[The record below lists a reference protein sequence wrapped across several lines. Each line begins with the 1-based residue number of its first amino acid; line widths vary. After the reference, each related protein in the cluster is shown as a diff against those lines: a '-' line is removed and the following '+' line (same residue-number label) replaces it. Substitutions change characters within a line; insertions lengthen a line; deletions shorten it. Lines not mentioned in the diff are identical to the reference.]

1 MNRTKADSPV
11 EVGAPTVRPVGER
24 PPLRLDM
31 PVQFIP
37 GVGPRVAA
45 IYKRLGVET
54 VSDLLWHLPHRY
66 EHEHSE
72 RPIGEIGA
80 DQVVTARG
88 EVGAT
93 RLAGMGRKMRF
104 EANLIDPTGRLHL
117 TWFNSP
123 FLRHKIH
130 PGMTLRV
137 QGKTKKYGSYMQIVN
152 PTWEVIGEDQPVE
165 ARSER
170 YRPVYPATEDLSTER
185 IDRTIQSILDEA
197 TALVPEHL
205 PEAYRNDR
213 SIPDLATALRL
224 MHRPADEDDVRRAR
238 RRLAL
243 DELLLLQ
250 LGIALKRRQ
259 VKQHTDAAVLNTS
272 GAIDEHIIARFPFTL
287 TEHQRAVIDEIRR
300 DLVQSTPMNRLLQ
313 GDVGSGKTVVA
324 LYAMLAAVASGH
336 QAALMAPTEIL
347 AEQHYFTV
355 TDMLKGSRVRIELL
369 TAALAAAER
378 RSLLD
383 RLGAGEVD
391 LVIGT
396 HALLSKPVEF
406 KRLAVLVIDEQ
417 HRFGVHQRAELRLRT
432 AGSGGVA
439 PHTLVMTATPI
450 PRTLSLTLFGDLDV
464 STIKGLPPGR
474 SPIITRVVTPGK
486 AREVYEYVAKRIRD
500 NREQAYIV
508 LPAIDEAG
516 GGGLKDVRSHLKLLE
531 EGWFAGLRCAP
542 IHGRLKRDTRE
553 RIMHR
558 FRAGQIDALVAT
570 TVIEVGVDVPNA
582 SIMVVEHAERF
593 GLSQLHQL
601 RGRVGRGS
609 TKSLC
614 VFIGEPTTDD
624 GKARLDAIA
633 STGDGFIIAE
643 RDFEIR
649 GMGEIFGPRQSGST
663 SLRVADLR
671 TDMALLNM
679 ARRDARRWIEEDPT
693 LSRAVNAPLRRRLM
707 EQYGEN
713 LGIADV
719 G

>member
-1 MNRTKADSPV
+1 MGQAKPDSPAARST
-11 EVGAPTVRPVGER
+11 GPR
-24 PPLRLDM
+24 PPWRLDT
-31 PVQFIP
+31 PVQYIP
-37 GVGPRVAA
+37 GVGPRLAA
-45 IYKRLGVET
+45 VYKRLGVLT
-54 VSDLLWHLPHRY
+54 VADLLHHYPHRY
-66 EHEHSE
+66 EYEHSE

-80 DQVVTARG
+80 DQVITARG

-93 RLAGMGRKMRF
+93 RLAGMGRKARF

-117 TWFNSP
+117 TWFNGGY
-123 FLRHKIH
+123 LHKRIH
-130 PGMTLRV
+130 PGMTMRI
-137 QGKTKKYGSYMQIVN
+137 QGKTKKYGSYMQVVN
-152 PTWEVIGEDQPVE
+152 PKWEIIDLEAPVE
-165 ARSER
+165 ERSER
-170 YRPVYPATEDLSTER
+170 YRPVYPASEDLSTEQ
-185 IDRTIQSILDEA
+185 IDKTVQSILDEA
-197 TALVPEHL
+197 TALVDDHL
-205 PEAYRNDR
+205 PEAYRRQR

-224 MHRPADEDDVRRAR
+224 VHRPDGQEDVKAAR

-250 LGIALKRRQ
+250 LGVALKRRQ
-259 VKQHTDAAVLNTS
+259 LRQHSDAVPINTND
-272 GAIDEHIIARFPFTL
+272 AIDEHIIARFPFQL
-287 TEHQRAVIDEIRR
+287 TSHQRGVIEELRQ
-300 DLVQSTPMNRLLQ
+300 DLASTTPMNRLLQ

-324 LYAMLAAVASGH
+324 LYAMLAAVASGA

-355 TDMLKGSRVRIELL
+355 TEMLEGSRVRIELL
-369 TAALAAAER
+369 TGTLSTAER
-378 RSLLD
+378 MSILD
-383 RLGAGEVD
+383 RLAAGNLD

-396 HALLSKPVEF
+396 HALLSKPVAF
-406 KRLAVLVIDEQ
+406 HRLGVLVIDEQ

-432 AGSGGVA
+432 EMNSGVV

-474 SPIITRVVTPGK
+474 IPIATRVVTPDK
-486 AREVYEYVAKRIRD
+486 SRDVYEYAAGRIRD
-500 NREQAYIV
+500 KHEQAYIV
-508 LPAIDEAG
+508 LPAIDEAS
-516 GGGLKDVRSHLKLLE
+516 GGGLKDVRSHLTYLE
-531 EGWFAGLRCAP
+531 EGAFKGLRLAP
-542 IHGRLKRDTRE
+542 IHGRLKRETRE

-582 SIMVVEHAERF
+582 SIMIVEHAERF

-609 TKSLC
+609 TRSLC
-614 VFIGEPTTDD
+614 VFIGTPTTED

-633 STGDGFIIAE
+633 STSDGFVIAE
-643 RDFEIR
+643 KDFEIR

-663 SLRVADLR
+663 SLRIADLH

-679 ARRDARRWIEEDPT
+679 ARRDARQWIDDDAGLTKTE
-693 LSRAVNAPLRRRLM
+693 NALLRRRLM
-707 EQYGEN
+707 EQHGEG

>member
-1 MNRTKADSPV
+1 MSRTKADSPV
-11 EVGAPTVRPVGER
+11 EVSAPAAHAGGER

-45 IYKRLGVET
+45 IYKRLGIIT
-54 VSDLLWHLPHRY
+54 VNDLLLHFPHRY

-72 RPIGEIGA
+72 RPIGEIGG

-93 RLAGMGRKMRF
+93 RLAGMGRKSRF

-117 TWFNSP
+117 TWFNGAY
-123 FLRHKIH
+123 LRHRIH

-137 QGKTKKYGSYMQIVN
+137 QGKSKQYGSYMQIVN
-152 PTWEVIGEDQPVE
+152 PAWEVIGEDAPVE

-170 YRPVYPATEDLSTER
+170 YRPVYPATEELSTER
-185 IDRTIQSILDEA
+185 IDKTIQSILDEA
-197 TALVPEHL
+197 TSLIDDHL
-205 PEAYRNDR
+205 PEAYRRDR
-213 SIPDLATALRL
+213 SVPDLATALRL
-224 MHRPADEDDVRRAR
+224 IHRPDGEDDVRIAR

-250 LGIALKRRQ
+250 LGIALKRRH
-259 VKQHTDAAVLNTS
+259 VKQHADAVAINTG
-272 GAIDEHIIARFPFTL
+272 GAIDEHIIARFPFAL
-287 TEHQRAVIDEIRR
+287 TEFQRAVIEEIRG
-300 DLVQSTPMNRLLQ
+300 DLALTTPMNRLLQ

-324 LYAMLAAVASGH
+324 LYAMLAAVASGA
-336 QAALMAPTEIL
+336 QAALMAPTELL

-355 TDMLKGSRVRIELL
+355 TDMLAGSRVRLELL
-369 TAALAAAER
+369 TGNLSAAER
-378 RSLLD
+378 RSILD
-383 RLGAGEVD
+383 RLRAGEVD

-432 AGSGGVA
+432 EMNRGVI

-450 PRTLSLTLFGDLDV
+450 PRTLSLTLLGDLDI

-474 SPIITRVVTPGK
+474 SPIATRVVAPDK
-486 AREVYEYVAKRIRD
+486 SREVYEYIAKRLRD
-500 NREQAYIV
+500 KHEQAYIV
-508 LPAIDEAG
+508 LPAIDEAS
-516 GGGLKDVRSHLKLLE
+516 GGGLKDVRSHLKHLE
-531 EGWFAGLRCAP
+531 EGWFAGVRCAP

-558 FRAGQIDALVAT
+558 FRAGQIDVLVAT

-609 TKSLC
+609 NKSLC
-614 VFIGEPTTDD
+614 VFIGQPTTDD

-633 STGDGFIIAE
+633 ATGDGFIIAE
-643 RDFEIR
+643 KDFEIR

-663 SLRVADLR
+663 SLRIADLR
-671 TDMALLNM
+671 SDMALLNM
-679 ARRDARRWIEEDPT
+679 ARRDARKWIEDDPT
-693 LSRAVNAPLRRRLM
+693 LSRPVHALLRRRLM
-707 EQYGEN
+707 EQYGEG

>member
-1 MNRTKADSPV
+1 MQY
-11 EVGAPTVRPVGER
+11 
-24 PPLRLDM
+24 L
-31 PVQFIP
+31 P
-37 GVGPRVAA
+37 GVGPRVATV
-45 IYKRLGVET
+45 YKRLGVVT
-54 VSDLLWHLPHRY
+54 VSDLLHHFPHRY
-66 EHEHSE
+66 EFEHSE
-72 RPIGEIGA
+72 RPIAEIGA
-80 DQVVTARG
+80 EQVVTARG

-93 RLAGMGRKMRF
+93 RVAGMGRKARF
-104 EANLIDPTGRLHL
+104 EANLVDPTGRLHL
-117 TWFNSP
+117 TWFNSS
-123 FLRHKIH
+123 FLRTRIH
-130 PGMTLRV
+130 PGMTLRI
-137 QGKTKKYGSYMQIVN
+137 QGKTKKYGSYMQVVN
-152 PTWEVIGEDQPVE
+152 PKWEVIDPEAPAGE
-165 ARSER
+165 RSER
-170 YRPVYPATEDLSTER
+170 YRPVYPASEDLSSEQ
-185 IDRTIQSILDEA
+185 IDKTIQSILDEA
-197 TALVPEHL
+197 TALIDDHL
-205 PEAYRNDR
+205 PEEYRKQRN
-213 SIPDLATALRL
+213 IPDLATALRL
-224 MHRPADEDDVRRAR
+224 VHRPDGEDDVKRAR

-259 VKQHTDAAVLNTS
+259 LRQHSDAVAINTADAV
-272 GAIDEHIIARFPFTL
+272 DEHIIARFPFRL
-287 TEHQRAVIDEIRR
+287 TSHQRGVIEEIRR
-300 DLVQSTPMNRLLQ
+300 DLASTTPMNRLLQ

-324 LYAMLAAVASGH
+324 LYAMLAAVASGA

-355 TDMLKGSRVRIELL
+355 TEMLEGSRVRIELL
-369 TAALAAAER
+369 TGTLSAADR
-378 RSLLD
+378 KSILD
-383 RLGAGEVD
+383 RLARGDID

-396 HALLSKPVEF
+396 HALLSKPVAF
-406 KRLAVLVIDEQ
+406 HRLGVLVIDEQ
-417 HRFGVHQRAELRLRT
+417 HRFGVHQRAELRIRT
-432 AGSGGVA
+432 EMNSGVV

-474 SPIITRVVTPGK
+474 SPIATRVVGPGK
-486 AREVYEYVAKRIRD
+486 SREVYEYVAGRIRD
-500 NREQAYIV
+500 KREQAYIV
-508 LPAIDEAG
+508 LPAIDEAS
-516 GGGLKDVRSHLKLLE
+516 GGGLKDVRSHLKHLE
-531 EGWFAGLRCAP
+531 EGWFEGLRLAP
-542 IHGRLKRDTRE
+542 IHGRLKRETRE

-582 SIMVVEHAERF
+582 SIMIVEHAERF

-614 VFIGEPTTDD
+614 VFIGEATTED

-633 STGDGFIIAE
+633 STGDGFEIAE
-643 RDFEIR
+643 KDFEIR

-679 ARRDARRWIEEDPT
+679 ARRDARQWIEDDPGLT
-693 LSRAVNAPLRRRLM
+693 KPENALLRRRLM
-707 EQYGEN
+707 EQHGEG